1 MDDELKALE
10 TAAEALTQKYADSLC
25 DIEKQ
30 MATNDR
36 EITSLI
42 SNLTGD
48 NFAIKGLNGLVNL
61 IED

>member
-10 TAAEALTQKYADSLC
+10 TAAEALTQKY
-25 DIEKQ
+25 
-30 MATNDR
+30 ATNDR